1 MGLYDYVNRTKT
13 FISGDWTGDR
23 NLINTLKEWNDNDKL
38 GLSFVDV
45 HEVTQSSDSS
55 LYCSIKKSLRQ
66 RLKISK
72 TFVLIV
78 GENTKTLTKGSCRY
92 CSLYLS
98 GRASCLHGGNIDYRS
113 YIQFE
118 CEMAVKDY
126 IDNELKKIV
135 VIYNGK
141 LNPDR
146 SLCPDAIK
154 WYGTHIGSDRIGLD
168 GKRYWNY
175 SGIKEAICG

>member
-23 NLINTLKEWNDNDKL
+23 NIIDKLKEWNNNEKF

-45 HEVTQSSDSS
+45 HEVTQSCDSS
-55 LYCSIKKSLRQ
+55 LSCSIKRSLRQ

-92 CSLYLS
+92 CNLYLPGS
-98 GRASCLHGGNIDYRS
+98 ANCLNRGNIDNRS
-113 YIQFE
+113 FIQFE
-118 CEMAVKDY
+118 CEMALKDY

-135 VIYNGK
+135 VIYNGR
-141 LNPDR
+141 LTPDK
-146 SLCPDAIK
+146 SLCPDIIK
-154 WYGTHIGSDRIGLD
+154 GYGTHIGSDRIGED

-175 SGIKEAICG
+175 SVIKEAICG